1 MASLESVLFPAE
13 AWCLV
18 FLAER
23 SYPLKTSLVMDSG
36 SVVVSVPLVSVLL
49 VEGSSQGWADADIR
63 QQEVWGSPSSCLASS
78 SVACVVVELAV
89 AK

>member
-1 MASLESVLFPAE
+1 M
-13 AWCLV
+13 
-18 FLAER
+18 FLAAR

-36 SVVVSVPLVSVLL
+36 SVVESVPLVSVLL
-49 VEGSSQGWADADIR
+49 VEGSSQGWAGEATR
-63 QQEVWGSPSSCLASS
+63 QQEVWWPPSSCLASS